1 MPKQTPSTGIV
12 ASMEELGSAVH
23 SRSEG
28 GSYSGIACGRGLT
41 SVRTKAGKVLDK
53 RMTFTVNGQ

>member
-1 MPKQTPSTGIV
+1 MPKQTPSTRIV

-28 GSYSGIACGRGLT
+28 GSCSGIACGRGLT
-41 SVRTKAGKVLDK
+41 SVRAEAGKVLGE
-53 RMTFTVNGQ
+53 RMTFIVNGQ